1 VVADPDEHRHQPAG
15 EGARSGT
22 FGDAR
27 RSRRRPRLR
36 VGKHARSGQTCAGED
51 ICDATEEEVARGFE
65 AIKSV
70 VVNAPRAKVWDALTN
85 PAKVAQYMHGTNLST
100 DWRVGSPIIWRGE
113 WKGHSYVDKGTVLA
127 FEPERLLA
135 TTHWSPMGGT
145 ADAPENYHTV
155 TYELAEEGGRT
166 TLTLTQD
173 NNATQAEA
181 DAMAEKNWGPVLQG
195 LKATAEK

>member
-1 VVADPDEHRHQPAG
+1 M
-15 EGARSGT
+15 
-22 FGDAR
+22 R
-27 RSRRRPRLR
+27 RN
-36 VGKHARSGQTCAGED
+36 G
-51 ICDATEEEVARGFE
+51 EEVARGFE

-70 VVNAPRAKVWDALTN
+70 VVNVPRAKVWDALTN
-85 PAKVAQYMHGTNLST
+85 PAKVKQYLHGTDMST
-100 DWRVGSPIIWRGE
+100 DWTVGSRITWRGE

-127 FEPERLLA
+127 FEPERLLT

-155 TYELAEEGGRT
+155 TYELAEEGGST

-173 NNATQAEA
+173 NNATQTEA
-181 DAMAEKNWGPVLQG
+181 DAMAENNWGPVLQG